1 MPWCKIQVYNV
12 ESFSCCWVNG
22 VNRLAAIGVIYG
34 VLCPKVKVEAPM
46 LSIILKVQSSMG
58 TTSLR
63 FEFPTGISLIVA
75 NLSSGIVTTLWVM
88 LIPTLNVSVPIT
100 NIWPRFGVDDIMVVR
115 AIVPLG
121 QGGYNKGAATTEGRR
136 AAESTVVVEEG
147 SSGVERETIVGNL
160 CSEESL
166 LAMNKEDG
174 RERSLL
180 AVLIATS
187 SICAAKEHCN
197 CDGNERSLPAMLC
210 SKRSLLVMIKSL
222 LVAIMVDGS
231 ERSVLAAIKEDGSE
245 RLLLVVIKS
254 LLIMIK
260 VDDSIYAA

>member
-1 MPWCKIQVYNV
+1 MEIQY
-12 ESFSCCWVNG
+12 
-22 VNRLAAIGVIYG
+22 
-34 VLCPKVKVEAPM
+34 P
-46 LSIILKVQSSMG
+46 
-58 TTSLR
+58 LR
-63 FEFPTGISLIVA
+63 
-75 NLSSGIVTTLWVM
+75 VM
-88 LIPTLNVSVPIT
+88 LIPTLNVSVPIM
-100 NIWPRFGVDDIMVVR
+100 NIWPRFGVDDIMVVK

-147 SSGVERETIVGNL
+147 SSGVEREIVVGNFRWQR
-160 CSEESL
+160 
-166 LAMNKEDG
+166 K
-174 RERSLL
+174 
-180 AVLIATS
+180 IATS
-187 SICAAKEHCN
+187 SICAAKEHCS
-197 CDGNERSLPAMLC
+197 CDGNKRSLPVMLC

-222 LVAIMVDGS
+222 LVAIKVDGS